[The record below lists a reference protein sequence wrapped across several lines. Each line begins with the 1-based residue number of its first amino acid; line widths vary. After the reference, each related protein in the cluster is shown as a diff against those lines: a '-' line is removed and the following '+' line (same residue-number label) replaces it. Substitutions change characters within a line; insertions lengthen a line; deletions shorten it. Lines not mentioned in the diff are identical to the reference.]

1 MRGALPDKVVACR
14 VACKLLINLCGVA
27 SLSTKQTVVDSI
39 PTLHVL
45 KGEKVK
51 EIKIVATP
59 VGYELEHI
67 AIIDS
72 ANNELWGYDY
82 RRVSA
87 HSTYLMIDSLF
98 VALSKIIMEDGYFR
112 NK

>member
-1 MRGALPDKVVACR
+1 M
-14 VACKLLINLCGVA
+14 
-27 SLSTKQTVVDSI
+27 
-39 PTLHVL
+39 
-45 KGEKVK
+45 K
-51 EIKIVATP
+51 EIKVVVTP

-67 AIIDS
+67 AIIDNS
-72 ANNELWGYDY
+72 NNELWGYDY

-87 HSTYLMIDSLF
+87 YSTYLMIDSLS